1 MKIIFILFL
10 LFFSFSFNLL
20 KFYIKVRKTKNSKIE
35 APKIYKDL
43 NNNLSPPVELSVWLS
58 RAYVLNRKNYILFLK
73 DCKNEELLFANLF
86 IYYNIDLKEI

>member
-20 KFYIKVRKTKNSKIE
+20 KFYIKVRKTKYSKIE

-43 NNNLSPPVELSVWLS
+43 NNNLLPPVELSVWLT